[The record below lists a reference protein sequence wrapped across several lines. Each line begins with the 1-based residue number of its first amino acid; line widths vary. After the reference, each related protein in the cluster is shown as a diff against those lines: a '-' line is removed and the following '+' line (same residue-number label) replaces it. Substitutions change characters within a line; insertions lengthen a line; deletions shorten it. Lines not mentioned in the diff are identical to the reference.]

1 MVIGVNIRAARI
13 LYRMWAGLLL
23 HSLFVVV
30 VNFALDYLAID
41 LSLSGVISMIGI
53 VLSILMGFR
62 ISSAYDRW
70 WEARKIWGDVVN
82 TSRSFAGQL
91 IAFTH
96 QSGLPRK
103 HLESI
108 IYRQIAIVYAMGY
121 SLRQQRYT
129 AIIKPFLAEDEHRQL
144 LGKQNLPNLLLLHHL
159 YAVKLLEKD
168 GQLTNFEML
177 RLSDMIS
184 HLTASFGASERIK
197 NTPFPLPYSYFTSIL
212 VHLFAL
218 MVPFGMAELGLLTV
232 PVSIAVI
239 FIFLAIEQ
247 IAIEIQDPF
256 ANRENDIP
264 VIALSKIIE
273 IDLKEML
280 GDIVLPSRRQPRD
293 GILM

>member
-1 MVIGVNIRAARI
+1 MVTGVNIRATKI
-13 LYRMWAGLLL
+13 FYRMWKSLLL

-30 VNFALDYLAID
+30 ANFVLKYLDMD
-41 LSLSGVISMIGI
+41 FSLSGVISMIGI

-82 TSRSFAGQL
+82 SSRSLARQL
-91 IAFTH
+91 ITFTH
-96 QSGLPRK
+96 QSSLDK
-103 HLESI
+103 HHLESL
-108 IYRQIAIVYAMGY
+108 IYRHIAFVYAMGY
-121 SLRQQRYT
+121 SLRRQPYN
-129 AIIKPFLAEDEHRQL
+129 AIIKPFLPEDEYDQVIN
-144 LGKQNLPNLLLLHHL
+144 KSNLPNLLLLHHL
-159 YAVKLLEKD
+159 FAVKQLEKD
-168 GQLTNFEML
+168 GNLTNFEML
-177 RLSDMIS
+177 KVEDTVSR
-184 HLTASFGASERIK
+184 LTASLGAAERIK

-218 MVPFGMAELGLLTV
+218 MVPFGMVELAV
-232 PVSIAVI
+232 MAIPVSIAVI

-264 VIALSKIIE
+264 VNAISKMIE

-280 GDIVLPSRRQPRD
+280 GDLVLPGKKHPKD
-293 GILM
+293 GVLM

>member
-1 MVIGVNIRAARI
+1 
-13 LYRMWAGLLL
+13 
-23 HSLFVVV
+23 
-30 VNFALDYLAID
+30 
-41 LSLSGVISMIGI
+41 
-53 VLSILMGFR
+53 
-62 ISSAYDRW
+62 
-70 WEARKIWGDVVN
+70 
-82 TSRSFAGQL
+82 
-91 IAFTH
+91 
-96 QSGLPRK
+96 
-103 HLESI
+103 
-108 IYRQIAIVYAMGY
+108 
-121 SLRQQRYT
+121 
-129 AIIKPFLAEDEHRQL
+129 
-144 LGKQNLPNLLLLHHL
+144 
-159 YAVKLLEKD
+159 LEKD

-232 PVSIAVI
+232 PVSI
-239 FIFLAIEQ
+239 
-247 IAIEIQDPF
+247 
-256 ANRENDIP
+256 P

>member
-1 MVIGVNIRAARI
+1 
-13 LYRMWAGLLL
+13 
-23 HSLFVVV
+23 
-30 VNFALDYLAID
+30 
-41 LSLSGVISMIGI
+41 
-53 VLSILMGFR
+53 
-62 ISSAYDRW
+62 
-70 WEARKIWGDVVN
+70 
-82 TSRSFAGQL
+82 
-91 IAFTH
+91 
-96 QSGLPRK
+96 
-103 HLESI
+103 
-108 IYRQIAIVYAMGY
+108 
-121 SLRQQRYT
+121 
-129 AIIKPFLAEDEHRQL
+129 
-144 LGKQNLPNLLLLHHL
+144 
-159 YAVKLLEKD
+159 LEKD

>member
-1 MVIGVNIRAARI
+1 MVIGVNIRAAKI
-13 LYRMWAGLLL
+13 FYRMWRGLLL

-30 VNFALDYLAID
+30 VNFGLNYLDID

-82 TSRSFAGQL
+82 SSRSFARQL
-91 IAFTH
+91 ITFTD
-96 QSGLPRK
+96 QSGLARE
-103 HLESI
+103 HLENI
-108 IYRQIAIVYAMGY
+108 IYRQIAFVYAMGY
-121 SLRQQRYT
+121 SLRQQGCT
-129 AIIKPFLAEDEHRQL
+129 DIIRPFLPQDEHHQL
-144 LGKQNLPNLLLLHHL
+144 IGKQNLPNLLLLHNL
-159 YAVKLLEKD
+159 FAVKLLEKD

-177 RLSDMIS
+177 KVEDTIS
-184 HLTASFGASERIK
+184 HLTASLGAAERIK

-212 VHLFAL
+212 VHVFAL
-218 MVPFGMAELGLLTV
+218 MVPFGMAELAVLTV
-232 PVSIAVI
+232 PVSITVI

-264 VIALSKIIE
+264 VNAISKIIE

-280 GDIVLPSRRQPRD
+280 GDVILPSKKQPKD